1 MVYGQGG
8 FSEEAIK
15 AYMDLHSEQFKE
27 HYDKDKMPCNKP
39 RLTRPG
45 DKKSHVVKWCHDG
58 KEELKKFGEKGAVT
72 AGKPKEGESEAM
84 KEKRKRFKTRHAK
97 NIAKG
102 PSSAAWWADKYKWS
116 EALGILQGKNI
127 DYR

>member
-1 MVYGQGG
+1 MIYGQGG
-8 FSEEAIK
+8 FS
-15 AYMDLHSEQFKE
+15 SETLQAFYDMYSEDFKE
-27 HYDKDKMPCNKP
+27 TYDKDKMPCNKP

-58 KEELKKFGEKGAVT
+58 KEELKKFGEKGAIT
-72 AGKPKEGESEAM
+72 AGKPKPNESEAM

-102 PSSAAWWADKYKWS
+102 PESAAWWADKYKWS
-116 EALGILQGKNI
+116 EALDILQGKNV
-127 DYR
+127 RFR